1 MQQKSKSFER
11 SELMVRRLIRLTVE
25 TGCACAL
32 SAVLE
37 LAFFLGMP
45 ETNIHLIVYVSPLE
59 SCLPLNRFPLLPLH
73 FLRLLWSLFL
83 PPCASH

>member
-1 MQQKSKSFER
+1 MAFER
-11 SELMVRRLIRLTVE
+11 SELVVRRLIRLTVE

-45 ETNIHLIVYVSPLE
+45 ETNIHLIV
-59 SCLPLNRFPLLPLH
+59 
-73 FLRLLWSLFL
+73 
-83 PPCASH
+83 